1 MTPSPPRN
9 SPIDFTIEEEAA
21 AMTKM
26 IDRLT
31 ALHRA
36 IDSAVA
42 RERARLA
49 PDPLHIAALKKRR
62 LAIKD
67 HLHRALTRRVTA
79 TA

>member
-1 MTPSPPRN
+1 
-9 SPIDFTIEEEAA
+9 
-21 AMTKM
+21 MTKL

-36 IDSAVA
+36 VDAAVA

-67 HLHRALTRRVTA
+67 RLHRALTRRTTA

>member
-1 MTPSPPRN
+1 MTRL
-9 SPIDFTIEEEAA
+9 
-21 AMTKM
+21 

-36 IDSAVA
+36 IDDAVL
-42 RERARLA
+42 RERAHLI
-49 PDPLHIAALKKRR
+49 PDPFRIVALKKRR

-67 HLHRALTRRVTA
+67 RIHRALIRRIA